1 MFVWTLFRKAV
12 LPIENEPGEEN
23 TSNRKKAKK
32 RIETAEEII
41 NGKHEKGFIPI
52 NQE

>member
-1 MFVWTLFRKAV
+1 MRLYVCFRKAV

-23 TSNRKKAKK
+23 SSNNDEEEEGQK

-41 NGKHEKGFIPI
+41 ARMESV
-52 NQE
+52 